1 MISLSFNRKLVS
13 LSEID
18 KAIPIANGEK
28 VDISKPIPLKHTWAL
43 WEQLQQSGTPGQVD
57 PAPGASNPAQ
67 TASYTDLTAK
77 VVTISDVQTFWRFFA
92 NLPQP
97 SQILGESKKI
107 VRQDT
112 ENGPTNTL
120 AALMLFKD
128 GIRPEWED
136 PANNKGGHFQFNL
149 QLERTRNTK
158 ETMLGSGIKEGAS
171 NSSWL
176 TQTDEYWNNIVL
188 GLVGGT
194 LDPEDFVTGVRL
206 VDKIKP
212 APKQGGK
219 PVGHIRVEV
228 WFRDINDKTNVNA
241 LRESLETHMRCRID
255 GSIATDATSM
265 FPGYKLDMRSHNS
278 SDAGHDVAPGVT
290 DKLKNPKR
298 NHAASGGPR
307 KTAPKVPTGEH
318 RGEAEHSATATAH

>member
-1 MISLSFNRKLVS
+1 MISLSFNRKLVD
-13 LSEID
+13 LSAIE
-18 KAIPIANGEK
+18 KAVPFSSNEK
-28 VDISKPIPLKHTWAL
+28 LNVDSPIPLKHSWVL
-43 WEQLQQSGTPGQVD
+43 WEQLQQSGTQTH
-57 PAPGASNPAQ
+57 SENPPTGTNA
-67 TASYTDLTAK
+67 ASYTDLTTK

-112 ENGPTNTL
+112 ESGPTNTL

-136 PANNKGGHFQFNL
+136 PSNNKGGHFQFNL

-158 ETMLGSGIKEGAS
+158 ETMLGSAMKEEAS

-188 GLVGGT
+188 GLVGGS
-194 LDPEDFVTGVRL
+194 LDSDDFVTGVRL

-212 APKQGGK
+212 PPKQGGK

-228 WFRDINDKTNVNA
+228 WFRDISDTTKVTA
-241 LRESLETHMRCRID
+241 LRKSLETHMRCRID
-255 GSIATDATSM
+255 GSVSDESSGM
-265 FPGYKLDMRSHNS
+265 FPGYKLDMRSHS
-278 SDAGHDVAPGVT
+278 SSETAHDIAPGVT

-298 NHAASGGPR
+298 NPTSANSR
-307 KTAPKVPTGEH
+307 KPTAPKI
-318 RGEAEHSATATAH
+318 ATADQPVSH

>member
-1 MISLSFNRKLVS
+1 MSLSD
-13 LSEID
+13 ID
-18 KAIPIANGEK
+18 HAIPDSKVSK
-28 VDISKPIPLKHTWAL
+28 VDIDRPIPLKHTWAL
-43 WEQLQQSGTPGQVD
+43 WEQLQQGG
-57 PAPGASNPAQ
+57 NPPQ
-67 TASYTDLTAK
+67 PDLVPTTEHGVTGASYTDLTAK
-77 VVTISDVQTFWRFFA
+77 VVTLSDVQTFWRYFA

-120 AALMLFKD
+120 AALMLFKE
-128 GIRPEWED
+128 GVRPEWED
-136 PANNKGGHFQFNL
+136 PANSKGGHFQFNL
-149 QLERTRNTK
+149 QLERSRNTK
-158 ETMLGSGIKEGAS
+158 ETMLGSAIKEAGTS

-188 GLVGGT
+188 GMIGGT
-194 LDPEDFVTGVRL
+194 LDSDDFITGVRL

-228 WFRDINDKTNVNA
+228 WFRDISDTIKVNA

-255 GSIATDATSM
+255 GSVASEGMNM

-278 SDAGHDVAPGVT
+278 SDAGKEIAPVVT

-298 NHAASGGPR
+298 NLASGGGR
-307 KTAPKVPTGEH
+307 KTAPKVGLENS
-318 RGEAEHSATATAH
+318 ENQAH

>member
-1 MISLSFNRKLVS
+1 MSLSD
-13 LSEID
+13 ID
-18 KAIPIANGEK
+18 NAIPVSKSDQID
-28 VDISKPIPLKHTWAL
+28 VDKSIPLKHTWAL
-43 WEQLQQSGTPGQVD
+43 WEQLQQGGIPPQHDV
-57 PAPGASNPAQ
+57 APTAENGATS
-67 TASYTDLTAK
+67 ASYTDLTAK
-77 VVTISDVQTFWRFFA
+77 VVTISDVQTFWRYFA

-120 AALMLFKD
+120 AALMLFKE
-128 GIRPEWED
+128 GVRPEWED
-136 PANNKGGHFQFNL
+136 PANSKGGHFQFNL
-149 QLERTRNTK
+149 QLERSRNTK
-158 ETMLGSGIKEGAS
+158 ETMLGSAIKEAGTS

-188 GLVGGT
+188 GMIGGT
-194 LDPEDFVTGVRL
+194 LDSDDFITGVRL

-228 WFRDINDKTNVNA
+228 WFRDISDTTKVNA

-255 GSIATDATSM
+255 GSVANEGLTM

-278 SDAGHDVAPGVT
+278 SDAGKDIAPVVT

-298 NHAASGGPR
+298 NIVGGR
-307 KTAPKVPTGEH
+307 KAAPKVGSDIPDH
-318 RGEAEHSATATAH
+318 PAQ

>member
-1 MISLSFNRKLVS
+1 MVSLSFNRKLVD
-13 LSEID
+13 LA
-18 KAIPIANGEK
+18 AIEQAVPPVSNEK
-28 VDISKPIPLKHTWAL
+28 INVDAPIPLKHSWVL
-43 WEQLQQSGTPGQVD
+43 WEQLQQSGSQVQSEAP
-57 PAPGASNPAQ
+57 PAGTNA
-67 TASYTDLTAK
+67 ASYTDLTTK
-77 VVTISDVQTFWRFFA
+77 VVTIADVQTFWRFFA

-112 ENGPTNTL
+112 ESGPTNTL

-136 PANNKGGHFQFNL
+136 PSNSKGGHFQFNL

-158 ETMLGSGIKEGAS
+158 ETMLGSAMKETAS

-188 GLVGGT
+188 GLVGGS

-212 APKQGGK
+212 PPKQGGK

-228 WFRDINDKTNVNA
+228 WFRDISDTTKVNA
-241 LRESLETHMRCRID
+241 LKENLETHMRCRID
-255 GSIATDATSM
+255 GTVSDEASGM
-265 FPGYKLDMRSHNS
+265 FPGYKLDMRSHGS
-278 SDAGHDVAPGVT
+278 SEAGQDIAPGVT

-298 NHAASGGPR
+298 NPTTGPGR
-307 KTAPKVPTGEH
+307 KSAAPKIAADQPVSH
-318 RGEAEHSATATAH
+318 